1 MNECFINNVL
11 QTYGVN
17 VTYIIH
23 FVGMYIVPK
32 IVFDISVGLIT

>member
-1 MNECFINNVL
+1 MNECFVINVS

-23 FVGMYIVPK
+23 FVSKYVVSK